1 MLTPTDIA
9 EFGEKHVEQW
19 LKANNF
25 HCHRSPHTT
34 HNHGHHHAN
43 HNSVDL
49 EARNPELNM
58 MVHVRT
64 ALAPHLTHDLT
75 EGEQHG
81 ISSRAMMLGY
91 EAWFARVQI
100 DSNGDLVN
108 DIQWTKLV

>member
-9 EFGEKHVEQW
+9 DYGERHVEKW
-19 LKANNF
+19 LTGRNF
-25 HCHRSPHTT
+25 HCHKAPHTA
-34 HNHGHHHAN
+34 HGHGHHQAN

-64 ALAPHLTHDLT
+64 ALAPHTAHELT

-81 ISSRAMMLGY
+81 LSSRAMMMGY

-100 DSNGDLVN
+100 DAKGELAQE
-108 DIQWTKLV
+108 IQWTKLV